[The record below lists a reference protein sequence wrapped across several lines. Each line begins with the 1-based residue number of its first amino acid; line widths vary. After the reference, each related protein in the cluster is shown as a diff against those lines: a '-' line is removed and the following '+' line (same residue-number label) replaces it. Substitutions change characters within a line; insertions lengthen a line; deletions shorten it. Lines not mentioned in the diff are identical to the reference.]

1 MKRKKKL
8 KWKHISGMIKFCLI
22 FIPAKI
28 ASLFAKETWL
38 VQEDDNEA
46 RDNGFWMFKYIRE
59 NHPTQKCFYVIN
71 KTSPDYEKVKV
82 LGKTIKPH
90 SFKHWWFYIISKK
103 VISSQT
109 GGKPCPAFV
118 NKMENLGLFKTKTY
132 FLQHG
137 VIFNDIKWLY
147 HKFMKVRLFVTSTTD
162 EFEFVNTKFGHPDGV
177 VQLLGLPRFDGLHEN
192 ITDNNMILVMP
203 TWRNY
208 INNAGVVVDGTK
220 GVSAQ
225 NFLESD
231 YFKYW
236 SDFINSKE
244 LDEFLTQ
251 NNKHIYFYPHRN
263 MQPFVDQ
270 FKTQSNNITIAK
282 RANQDVQTLL
292 KKCSLLITDYSSV
305 LVDVL
310 YQNKP
315 VICYQFDEDTFRSGQ
330 YEQGYFDYKTSP
342 MINFAKTSNE
352 AIKQLEKLKKQNF
365 KNNKDAQLAIE
376 KYFNLQ
382 DNQNCKR
389 VYEFIKNH

>member
-71 KTSPDYEKVKV
+71 KTSPDYEKVKA
-82 LGKTIKPH
+82 LGQTIKPH
-90 SFKHWWFYIISKK
+90 TFKHWWFYIISKK

-162 EFEFVNTKFGHPDGV
+162 EFEFVNTKFGHPNGV

-192 ITDNNMILVMP
+192 ITDSNMILVMP

-225 NFLESD
+225 NFLDSD

-270 FKTQSNNITIAK
+270 FKTKSKNITIAK

-315 VICYQFDEDTFRSGQ
+315 VICYQFDENTFRTGQ

-365 KNNKDAQLAIE
+365 QNNKDAQLAIA

-382 DNQNCKR
+382 DNQNCQR